1 MTLEPRS
8 NASSHSA
15 ARMADE
21 RMIDAWAAEA
31 IESVESS
38 ELSSHFGPARGI
50 LNAVAIGA
58 GAWILIL
65 GAVVLTRSVF
75 FG

>member
-1 MTLEPRS
+1 MMLERRS
-8 NASSHSA
+8 DASSHSA
-15 ARMADE
+15 ARMAEE

-31 IESVESS
+31 IESVEYS
-38 ELSSHFGPARGI
+38 EPSFHPGAARGI
-50 LNAVAIGA
+50 LNAVVIGA

-65 GAVVLTRSVF
+65 GAVVLTRSVL